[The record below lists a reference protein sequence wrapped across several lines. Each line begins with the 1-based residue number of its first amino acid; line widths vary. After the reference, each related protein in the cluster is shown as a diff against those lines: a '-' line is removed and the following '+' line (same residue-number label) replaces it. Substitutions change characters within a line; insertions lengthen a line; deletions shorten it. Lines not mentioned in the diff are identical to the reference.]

1 MNAPADSVARVTDA
15 ATLAGTLV
23 ATLRAITRDH
33 ARVALASSLG
43 AEDMVL
49 TDVILSARLPV
60 EIFTLDTG
68 RLHRETLDV
77 IDRVKARYGHDIAV
91 IRPDAVA
98 VDAYVRT
105 HGRDGFYESVE
116 LRKACCR
123 IRKVEPLARALA
135 GMDAWITGLRRSQ
148 SSTRTQ
154 LGLREH
160 DAIHGIAK
168 FNPLADWSEAD
179 VWAHLREHDVPYNP
193 LHDRGYPSIGCE
205 PCTRAVRPGED
216 VRAGRWWWETADSKE
231 CGLHV
236 APDGTLQRAGAPR
249 P

>member
-1 MNAPADSVARVTDA
+1 MTATAA
-15 ATLAGTLV
+15 ATEAALLPEHLLV
-23 ATLRAITRDH
+23 DRLEAITR
-33 ARVALASSLG
+33 AFPRVAFASSLG

-49 TDVILSARLPV
+49 TDAIVRARLPV

-77 IDRVKARYGHDIAV
+77 IARVKERYGYDITV
-91 IRPDAVA
+91 VRPDAAA
-98 VDAYVRT
+98 VEAYVRD
-105 HGRDGFYESVE
+105 HGANAFYESVD

-135 GMDAWITGLRRSQ
+135 GKDAWITGLRRAQ
-148 SSTRTQ
+148 STTRSD
-154 LGLREH
+154 LALRED
-160 DAIHGIAK
+160 DAVHGIPK
-168 FNPLADWSEAD
+168 FNPLADWSEPE
-179 VWAHLREHDVPYNP
+179 VWAYLRGHDVPYNV

-205 PCTRAVRPGED
+205 PCTRAIKPGED
-216 VRAGRWWWETADSKE
+216 VRAGRWWWESADSKE

-236 APDGTLQRAGAPR
+236 APDGTLQRAGAVR